1 MRPVRGMFK
10 NARQILGST
19 FWLLVAASAA
29 LGQQTAMPP
38 ATGDRPL
45 ADRIAS
51 FENPERASWQKPDE
65 IVAALKLKK
74 GDVVA
79 DIGAGTGY
87 FSRRFAK
94 AVGPQGKVYAV
105 DIAADILDYLKQE
118 AGKQQLSNIETV
130 VSREGDPLLPKDS
143 VNLAFFCD
151 VTHHVANRVEFY
163 RKLAVAMK
171 NKGRMAI
178 VDYPPDSPHHPH
190 RPEELVPQSQVIAEA
205 REAGFK
211 LIHEYRFLPRQYF
224 LLFQKQR

>member
-1 MRPVRGMFK
+1 MTGKNVRKLGP
-10 NARQILGST
+10 ILGNPIGA
-19 FWLLVAASAA
+19 LLVVWAAF
-29 LGQQTAMPP
+29 GQQTAMPP
-38 ATGDRPL
+38 ATGNRPL

-105 DIAADILDYLKQE
+105 DISADVFEYLKQE
-118 AGKQQLSNIETV
+118 AEKQQLNNIETV
-130 VSREGDPLLPKDS
+130 VSRVDDPLLPKDT
-143 VNLAFFCD
+143 VDLAFFCD
-151 VTHHVANRVEFY
+151 VTHHVANRVQFY
-163 RKLAVAMK
+163 KKLGLALK
-171 NKGRMAI
+171 KKGRMAI
-178 VDYPPDSPHHPH
+178 IDYPPDSPRKPH
-190 RPEELVPQSQVIAEA
+190 KPEELVPQSQVIAEA

-211 LIHEYRFLPRQYF
+211 LVHEYRFLPRQYF